1 MTNKIDYHP
10 GTLPFLISLLI
21 LILVFACDNDP
32 VNVEGDELLFSRG
45 VFIVNEGVFLSD
57 NASLSF
63 YDPVLDTVYNQVFFQ
78 ANQSTL
84 GDVANSMTIWN
95 DRGYIPIN
103 NSGRV
108 YIVDPASM
116 EFLGKITN
124 LTSPRYLEVVD
135 ANKAY
140 VTDLYDRKISVVHP
154 TEYNLMDSIGI
165 DIGGEFNQH
174 AAEELIITGGK
185 AFAACWSYDNKILV
199 IDTHSD
205 RLVDSIQVGKQP
217 NSMVLDHEGD
227 IWVLCDGGYTDSPY
241 GQEEA
246 SLWRVDTQ
254 TLDADLVR
262 KFDDLFASPSDLC
275 INATGD
281 TLFYLNGAVYY
292 VDLSNPGSPGRMLA
306 ESGGKWFYSLSA
318 DPYDNIIYAGDAV
331 DFQSNGWVYRY
342 STGGALLDSFQVG
355 INPGHFCFID
365 RNP

>member
-1 MTNKIDYHP
+1 
-10 GTLPFLISLLI
+10 
-21 LILVFACDNDP
+21 
-32 VNVEGDELLFSRG
+32 
-45 VFIVNEGVFLSD
+45 
-57 NASLSF
+57 
-63 YDPVLDTVYNQVFFQ
+63 
-78 ANQSTL
+78 
-84 GDVANSMTIWN
+84 
-95 DRGYIPIN
+95 
-103 NSGRV
+103 
-108 YIVDPASM
+108 M

-154 TEYNLMDSIGI
+154 TEYSLMDSIGI

-174 AAEELIITGGK
+174 AAEQLIITGDK

-205 RLVDSIQVGKQP
+205 QLVDSIQVGKQP
-217 NSMVLDHEGD
+217 NSMVLDNEGD

-292 VDLSNPGSPGRMLA
+292 VDLSDPGSPGRMLA